1 MMVFKKYF
9 LCMNKNGINIPQ
21 SQFEAL
27 FLSSEH
33 NEEHVK
39 KFLSAFKEFA
49 ENIVYRTHR
58 TLQQSMFAVFME
70 CIKLWGVM
78 YAEGNYDL
86 RNEETCKK
94 AHDIMKLFGEDAT
107 YLPLI

>member
-1 MMVFKKYF
+1 MA
-9 LCMNKNGINIPQ
+9 NKPTGKEMA
-21 SQFEAL
+21 SMFED
-27 FLSSEH
+27 FVNTFDNKS
-33 NEEHVK
+33 K
-39 KFLSAFKEFA
+39 KEFA

-78 YAEGNYDL
+78 YDQGNYDL